1 MANRKITAMAALT
14 APATDDVL
22 AIVDVSEAAA
32 VDKNKKITVQELFKG
47 APSGTESAPG
57 IAFEADDGNGIYLAG
72 TDTVAISTGGTQRFS
87 INASGD
93 VTIPGSLTVD
103 GTTTTI
109 NSTTLTVDDKNIEL
123 GSVATPT
130 DTTADGGGITLKGAT
145 DHTIVWTNS
154 TDSWDFSE
162 HVNIASGKEFRI
174 AGTKVLDATSLGSAV
189 ASSSLTSV
197 GTLTGLT
204 VSGNVDLGDNNKI
217 LLGAGDDLEI
227 YHNGTNSEVVSNTG
241 YLKVTGQNGDL
252 YLQSNSDV
260 WITSHNA
267 GETMAKFIKDGA
279 SELYHDN
286 TKKLETTADGV
297 DITATGALRLP
308 VGTTAQRPSSP
319 ATGDIRFSST
329 DTAAEIYNGT
339 AWGAI
344 GGGGATGGG
353 SDQWA
358 VEHDN
363 TITASYTISSGK
375 NVISA
380 GPLTVNSGVVVTV
393 PSGSNWVIV

>member
-1 MANRKITAMAALT
+1 MTALT

-22 AIVDVSEAAA
+22 PIVDVSEAAA
-32 VDKNKKITVQELFKG
+32 ADKNKKITVQELFKG

-145 DHTIVWTNS
+145 DKEIKWVNS
-154 TDSWDFSE
+154 TGYWTFNTGIDVTGEVQCDS
-162 HVNIASGKEFRI
+162 
-174 AGTKVLDATSLGSAV
+174 LDVDGAADIT
-189 ASSSLTSV
+189 
-197 GTLTGLT
+197 
-204 VSGNVDLGDNNKI
+204 GNVVLHGNLDLQDNDKI
-217 LLGAGDDLEI
+217 LLGTGDDLEV
-227 YHNGTNSEVVSNTG
+227 YHDSFSSFVLNNTG
-241 YLKVTGQNGDL
+241 VLVIRNTVDDEDVVLQTDDGSGGNATYVRCDGSTGEVQLNHYG
-252 YLQSNSDV
+252 
-260 WITSHNA
+260 T
-267 GETMAKFIKDGA
+267 
-279 SELYHDN
+279 
-286 TKKLETTADGV
+286 TKLNTTADGI

-344 GGGGATGGG
+344 GGGGATGAGG
-353 SDQWA
+353 DQWA

-363 TITASYTISSGK
+363 TITTSYTISTGK

-380 GPLTVNSGVVVTV
+380 GPLTVNSGAVVTV

>member
-1 MANRKITAMAALT
+1 MANRKITAMTAHT

-22 AIVDVSEAAA
+22 PIVDVSEAAA

-130 DTTADGGGITLKGAT
+130 DTTADGGGITLKGTT
-145 DHTIVWTNS
+145 DKEIKWVNS
-154 TDSWDFSE
+154 TGYWTFNTGIDVTGEVQCDSLD
-162 HVNIASGKEFRI
+162 VD
-174 AGTKVLDATSLGSAV
+174 GTADITGTITLHGNLDLQ
-189 ASSSLTSV
+189 
-197 GTLTGLT
+197 
-204 VSGNVDLGDNNKI
+204 DNDKI
-217 LLGAGDDLEI
+217 LLGTGDDLEI
-227 YHNGTNSEVVSNTG
+227 YHDSTNSIIDSSTG
-241 YLKVTGQNGDL
+241 YLKLTANSGAV
-252 YLQSNSDV
+252 YLQSDSDV
-260 WITSHNA
+260 YITSHNA
-267 GETMAKFIKDGA
+267 GETMARFTKDGA
-279 SELYHDN
+279 VELYHDD

-297 DITATGALRLP
+297 DITSTGALRLP

-353 SDQWA
+353 GDQWA

-363 TITASYTISSGK
+363 TITTSYTISTGK

-380 GPLTVNSGVVVTV
+380 GPLTVNSGAVVTV

>member
-1 MANRKITAMAALT
+1 MANRKISSMTALT

-22 AIVDVSEAAA
+22 PIVDVSEAAA
-32 VDKNKKITVQELFKG
+32 ADKNKKITVQELFKG

-145 DHTIVWTNS
+145 DKEIKWVNS
-154 TDSWDFSE
+154 TGYWTFNTGIDVTGEVQCDS
-162 HVNIASGKEFRI
+162 
-174 AGTKVLDATSLGSAV
+174 LDVDGAADIT
-189 ASSSLTSV
+189 
-197 GTLTGLT
+197 
-204 VSGNVDLGDNNKI
+204 GNVVLHGNLDLQDNDKI
-217 LLGAGDDLEI
+217 LLGTGDDLEV
-227 YHNGTNSEVVSNTG
+227 YHDSFSSFVLNNTG
-241 YLKVTGQNGDL
+241 VLVIRNTVDDEDVVLQTDDGSGGNATYVRCDGSTGEVQLNHYG
-252 YLQSNSDV
+252 
-260 WITSHNA
+260 T
-267 GETMAKFIKDGA
+267 
-279 SELYHDN
+279 
-286 TKKLETTADGV
+286 TKLNTTADGI

-344 GGGGATGGG
+344 GGGGATGAGG
-353 SDQWA
+353 DQWA

-363 TITASYTISSGK
+363 TITTSYTISTGK

-380 GPLTVNSGVVVTV
+380 GPLTVNSGAVVTV

>member
-1 MANRKITAMAALT
+1 MASRKITAMAALT

-162 HVNIASGKEFRI
+162 HVDIASGKEFRI

-189 ASSSLTSV
+189 VSSSLTSV
-197 GTLTGLT
+197 GTLTALNVG
-204 VSGNVDLGDNNKI
+204 GNVDLGDNNKI

-227 YHNGTNSEVVSNTG
+227 YHDG
-241 YLKVTGQNGDL
+241 
-252 YLQSNSDV
+252 SNSYIDDSGTGALFV
-260 WITSHNA
+260 RGNYVALGGINGEQLINA
-267 GETMAKFIKDGA
+267 EQNAAVELFHDG
-279 SELYHDN
+279 

-329 DTAAEIYNGT
+329 DSAAEIYNGT

-344 GGGGATGGG
+344 GGAGATGGG